1 MNLMASGQQ
10 QPPLL
15 SRKAWEDRTTQ
26 TLCNSC
32 WLKKD
37 PEWSINTE
45 TSAFFFFPTWIR
57 MNIHVRLVFLLRS
70 TRSSSGFTRW
80 ELWTPDFSDP
90 LGPSGRRRRRRL
102 WSPSSQRCVAL
113 MSRGSTLRV
122 CVTIHAKSRQETA
135 TPPTERRLQSWQ
147 RHRDNNWPTN
157 NICFCTLVNVKAD

>member
-15 SRKAWEDRTTQ
+15 SRKALEDQTTQ
-26 TLCNSC
+26 TFCNSC
-32 WLKKD
+32 WLKRPRVEHKCR
-37 PEWSINTE
+37 NLCL
-45 TSAFFFFPTWIR
+45 FFPHESGWIF
-57 MNIHVRLVFLLRS
+57 IWDVFLLRS
-70 TRSSSGFTRW
+70 TRSSLDSLAVSSEPG
-80 ELWTPDFSDP
+80 FSDP
-90 LGPSGRRRRRRL
+90 LGPSGRRHRRRL
-102 WSPSSQRCVAL
+102 WSTSSRRCVSF